1 MPVYVDLVKEK
12 FSLLTV
18 VSRAPS
24 RKSDR
29 RAMWNCLC
37 KCGNKHIVSTA
48 DLRGGR
54 VRSCGCLILERD
66 EKGRVAHK
74 KV

>member
-1 MPVYVDLVKEK
+1 MPVFVDLVREN
-12 FSLLTV
+12 FGLLTV
-18 VSRAPS
+18 MSRAPS
-24 RKSDR
+24 RKADR
-29 RAMWNCLC
+29 RAMWNCDC

-74 KV
+74 KL

>member
-1 MPVYVDLVKEK
+1 MPVYVDLVKQK
-12 FSLLTV
+12 FGRLSV
-18 VSRAPS
+18 ISRAPS

-37 KCGNKHIVSTA
+37 GCGNKHVVSTA

-74 KV
+74 KL